1 MPCRHAPSGWP
12 VLSYSWSHA
21 KCEGYTFCITHSS
34 PHFPSLTPPTCT
46 KTPSDART
54 NTQNLPSTRVRGC
67 VLRRRSAAVALDAPP
82 ASHADADVTAP
93 LPLPHGTMSG
103 APKRG
108 GVRGPFIAFYHFAPP
123 YPLATP
129 PSLLAVWSRHLNNP
143 RPICLLCISVLLRAL
158 ILGLSRTCFLSLSS
172 G

>member
-1 MPCRHAPSGWP
+1 MHHT
-12 VLSYSWSHA
+12 L
-21 KCEGYTFCITHSS
+21 
-34 PHFPSLTPPTCT
+34 FPSFPLAYAAHLHQNTFR
-46 KTPSDART
+46 RT
-54 NTQNLPSTRVRGC
+54 HEHSELVINSCAWLCATTAERG
-67 VLRRRSAAVALDAPP
+67 RGLDAPP